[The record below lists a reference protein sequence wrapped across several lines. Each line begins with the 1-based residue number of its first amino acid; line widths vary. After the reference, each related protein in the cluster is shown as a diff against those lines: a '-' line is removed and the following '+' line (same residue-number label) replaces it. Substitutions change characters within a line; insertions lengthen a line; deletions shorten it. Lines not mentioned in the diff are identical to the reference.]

1 MKELKEKYI
10 EFHRFKWP
18 SVPDHARSLP
28 NYFGQSSKTN
38 GLTRLILCAI
48 RLKGWQAERISSS
61 GRYVDNSEVVTDC
74 IGRQKKIGSGK
85 YIRGTTQAGTA
96 DISANIDGRSVKIE
110 VKNAATKDRM
120 SDKQKDYKRRIEL
133 TGGVYYVATDI
144 ESFLEWLEQF
154 PDNPNKLEMWS
165 EFGV

>member
-28 NYFGQSSKTN
+28 NYFGQSTKTN

-61 GRYVDNSEVVTDC
+61 GRYVDNSEVVMDC
-74 IGRQKKIGSGK
+74 IGRQKKIGGGK

-96 DISANIDGRSVKIE
+96 DVSANIDGRSVKIE
-110 VKNAATKDRM
+110 VKNAATRDRM
-120 SDKQKDYKRRIEL
+120 SDRQKEYKRRIEL